1 METTTKMDQAGNL
14 QANPQEDNNNEIN
27 VEETTSIS
35 EQPFFQTLNDS
46 VENIKKQFEETTTS
60 DDAVITYEQYNAN
73 ITSTTNLINSPFVPI
88 GYVWDKFL
96 PQGEL
101 CLIYGDSASFK
112 STLARCILFAIA
124 YGMDEYLGF
133 KIDLPPERRKVCLV
147 ITEDSLRS
155 IKTLIQMQAK
165 YFEQFRTIEN
175 PVFDIISDCE
185 NGIIETLEKRL
196 RDVSYSMIVEDT
208 PQDDIVGSMN
218 DNNVVRSYL
227 NQLSS
232 LGSKY
237 NCTILGIHHKRKYTL
252 DKAPTKE
259 DLSGT
264 RAFGDKP
271 RSIFELRRVVDQ
283 EDCVYLT
290 PMKNNYQENVFLK
303 NSYKLILDK
312 KTLTFTSVSEIVQSD
327 RIHLSA
333 KRQDNTKAISDTII
347 KLKAFNPNI
356 TQAEIAEILMD
367 KFPDETF
374 SQSKV
379 SKFIRN
385 IKNINN

>member
-175 PVFDIISDCE
+175 PVFDI
-185 NGIIETLEKRL
+185 
-196 RDVSYSMIVEDT
+196 
-208 PQDDIVGSMN
+208 MN